1 MKNTLIVAILLSFIS
16 FISMFFY
23 LIATSDIYHDYV
35 GKNVSSDLVGNLP
48 DWTNCR
54 GEWQLIQIDFIIRIV
69 FMIVITIVLML
80 LINKNKQKELYR

>member
-35 GKNVSSDLVGNLP
+35 GRNVSSDLAGIYLIGQIVEVNGNSY
-48 DWTNCR
+48 
-54 GEWQLIQIDFIIRIV
+54 
-69 FMIVITIVLML
+69 
-80 LINKNKQKELYR
+80 K